1 MIYLTMIIIS
11 IHIFSDATNELP
23 FLFAQATVES
33 VNVHGVIIDSLS
45 YEPIP
50 SVRVTIE
57 NLGKSFKTTRSSFY
71 VLLPTETY
79 TFLLEADGYEDLRK
93 SIPLSSQNS
102 NISFEMVKVSD
113 RVAITARQDTID
125 LYLSAFDNTLK
136 NKAFSEAQGLM
147 ALIERHSITPTI
159 IDSLQVVY
167 ENARSHWI
175 DTLLQ
180 NARALEDSSKY
191 AEAVY
196 YYQQVVDI
204 DSLNTLAQEKVDEMN
219 DKLTRETDAVK
230 APTKTASELEKMYNE
245 AVAKFLAED
254 YNTAYNLF
262 KTFLIYKPGHEGA
275 RDYFERT
282 KARLKALE

>member
-1 MIYLTMIIIS
+1 MVYLLMIIVS
-11 IHIFSDATNELP
+11 TYIFSDETNEMS
-23 FLFAQATVES
+23 FLFTQATVES

-71 VLLPTETY
+71 IRLATETY
-79 TFLLEADGYEDLRK
+79 AFFLEADGYEDLRK
-93 SIPLSSQNS
+93 SILVSSQN
-102 NISFEMVKVSD
+102 NISFEMVKISD
-113 RVAITARQDTID
+113 RIAIKARQDTID

-136 NKAFSEAQGLM
+136 NKAFFEAQNLM
-147 ALIERHSITPTI
+147 VLIGRYSITPTI
-159 IDSLQVVY
+159 IDSLYVMY

-191 AEAVY
+191 AEAAY
-196 YYQQVVDI
+196 YYEQVANL
-204 DSLNTLAQEKVDEMN
+204 DSLNTLAYEKVDEMN
-219 DKLTRETDAVK
+219 MKLTRETAAVK
-230 APTKTASELEKMYNE
+230 APSKTTSELEKMYSE

-254 YNTAYNLF
+254 YITSYNLF
-262 KTFLIYKPGHEGA
+262 KTFLIYKPGHKSA